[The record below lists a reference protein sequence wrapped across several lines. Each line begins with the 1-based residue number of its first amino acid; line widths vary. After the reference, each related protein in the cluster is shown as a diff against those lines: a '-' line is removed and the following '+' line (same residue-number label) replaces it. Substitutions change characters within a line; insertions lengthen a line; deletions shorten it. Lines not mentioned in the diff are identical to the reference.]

1 MQAVQ
6 HQRGLEPYSHWEALP
21 VKQPLHSYLPLSYIP
36 KFYECS
42 CNSADRR
49 HVGFEPVFH
58 SSNTALDS
66 WNERWWDLIW
76 TCRWLQCTA
85 CGKCYRQG
93 DSTFASLSSSPPPTR
108 RNDIYRVPCSGLWP
122 WKPLLLLNAHPT
134 IPATLQVCQ
143 TAKNV
148 GMERLQGQNGW
159 LTCVYGLCSNWKYG
173 NQLQGDFTPMT

>member
-58 SSNTALDS
+58 NSNTALDS

-76 TCRWLQCTA
+76 FEPAGGYSALPVENVIARVIL
-85 CGKCYRQG
+85 
-93 DSTFASLSSSPPPTR
+93 LLR

>member
-6 HQRGLEPYSHWEALP
+6 HQRGLEPYCHWEALP

-76 TCRWLQCTA
+76 FEPAGGYSALPVENVIARVIL
-85 CGKCYRQG
+85 
-93 DSTFASLSSSPPPTR
+93 LLPPYPR
-108 RNDIYRVPCSGLWP
+108 
-122 WKPLLLLNAHPT
+122 PLLPPGGMTLIGSHAVVCDHENHCCSWTLIPPFLLHCRS
-134 IPATLQVCQ
+134 V
-143 TAKNV
+143 
-148 GMERLQGQNGW
+148 R
-159 LTCVYGLCSNWKYG
+159 
-173 NQLQGDFTPMT
+173 QLRM